1 MKYFILYLLT
11 LFLLSKVEQL
21 SIKKA
26 ANLQEIFEQIDQKI
40 KDTNELQKQM
50 KSNNETITNLQN
62 QTFILDSENKRL
74 QKFNSTKSNS
84 TKEEE
89 EDNKKIEEQME
100 LLAQVELEETR
111 KQFDK
116 EIKEI
121 REIPQSENLKELL
134 NLLLSFQVFNEQIK
148 AQTNKKEQFREDLDR
163 KFESIQKKVNEINDI
178 YFNMENKYKN
188 NIENVYS
195 NINSFDKENNHIDN
209 ILQSI
214 QREIKEAYI
223 DEEPQDE
230 NIVNNTTVLCSSIK
244 KSKYCTMQKECVWC
258 LNNNQCIEGN
268 INGPLNT
275 IKNRKC
281 IKNYLYGIE
290 PIN

>member
-11 LFLLSKVEQL
+11 LFLLSRVQQL
-21 SIKKA
+21 TIKKA
-26 ANLQEIFEQIDQKI
+26 ANLQEIFEQIDHKI
-40 KDTNELQKQM
+40 KDTNELQKQI
-50 KSNNETITNLQN
+50 KSNNDTITNLQN
-62 QTFILDSENKRL
+62 QTSILDSENKRL
-74 QKFNSTKSNS
+74 QKFNSTKNNS
-84 TKEEE
+84 ALE

-121 REIPQSENLKELL
+121 REKPQSENLKELL
-134 NLLLSFQVFNEQIK
+134 NLFLSFQVFNEQIK
-148 AQTNKKEQFREDLDR
+148 VHSNKREQLKEDLDR
-163 KFESIQKKVNEINDI
+163 KYESIQKKVNEINDI
-178 YFNMENKYKN
+178 YFNMKNKYKN

-209 ILQSI
+209 ILRSI
-214 QREIKEAYI
+214 QKEIKEAYI
-223 DEEPQDE
+223 DEEQEDTIIE
-230 NIVNNTTVLCSSIK
+230 SNTTVECSTIK
-244 KSKYCTMQKECVWC
+244 KPKYCTIQKNCVWC
-258 LNNNQCIEGN
+258 FNMNKCIEGN
-268 INGPLNT
+268 INGPLNP
-275 IKNRKC
+275 INNRKC

>member
-62 QTFILDSENKRL
+62 QTSILNSENNRL

-121 REIPQSENLKELL
+121 REIPQSENLKDLL

-195 NINSFDKENNHIDN
+195 NINSFDKDNNHIDN
-209 ILQSI
+209 ILRISI
-214 QREIKEAYI
+214 F
-223 DEEPQDE
+223 
-230 NIVNNTTVLCSSIK
+230 
-244 KSKYCTMQKECVWC
+244 
-258 LNNNQCIEGN
+258 
-268 INGPLNT
+268 
-275 IKNRKC
+275 
-281 IKNYLYGIE
+281 
-290 PIN
+290 